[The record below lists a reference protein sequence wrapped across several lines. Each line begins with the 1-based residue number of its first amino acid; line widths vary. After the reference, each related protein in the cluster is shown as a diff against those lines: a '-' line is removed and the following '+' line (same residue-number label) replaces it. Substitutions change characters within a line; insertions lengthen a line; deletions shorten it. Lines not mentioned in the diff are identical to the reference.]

1 MLRSGSPPLTWNPN
15 WQSGYPA
22 VRDLKAAVRF
32 VRAHAAAYGIDAA
45 RVVVSGGSA
54 GATNSVAAG
63 ATFDSDYVDEL
74 SVDQDPTLAST
85 HLDQNSSVQCVVS
98 HWASDGE
105 IMLAQAHDAQNR
117 TRFGPNNAPIIEFH
131 GDQDTT
137 IPITHTTTAQPCTE
151 AKRVVVSTVAALRKW
166 RASKLSGPHNQG
178 VIE

>member
-1 MLRSGSPPLTWNPN
+1 M
-15 WQSGYPA
+15 
-22 VRDLKAAVRF
+22 RDLKAAVRF

-137 IPITHTTTAQPCTE
+137 IPITPPLVAWAP
-151 AKRVVVSTVAALRKW
+151 SVAAMPAVLLRSAA
-166 RASKLSGPHNQG
+166 RAPGKRAAQAASSTRG
-178 VIE
+178 